1 MGIFS
6 ALGIAVSGLRSQA
19 FALELIS
26 GNISNAQ
33 TPGFKR
39 TDVSFQDLVSSS
51 DPRRQNG
58 TSVQAFSRATN
69 NDQGDIARVDT
80 PTFMAIN
87 GDGYFIVG
95 ERTAIQDNRP
105 IFNPADFYTRRGDFE
120 LDAFGYLRNDSGYYL
135 KGLEVDPTTGNPTG
149 GAPDFIQ
156 VSTDFLAASPT
167 TEIAYRANLPIFPI
181 TSDTDA
187 TVANS
192 ELIPTDAT
200 NWNNNPFGSGSG
212 PADNVIQS
220 QDQTLFLQNS
230 LAGGALTAYSS
241 NGNATNVQLRW
252 AKTSNTAGAETW
264 NLFYL
269 SNSNP
274 ATTTTTQWT
283 RIPQNYVF
291 DANGSLTSPDPA
303 RVTINNLTV
312 DGVNLGNI
320 TLDHGAGGL
329 TQFDDA
335 DGAVQVNALQQ
346 DGFPAGELIDVAI
359 SGEGRVVAAYDN
371 GQLIDVA
378 EVTLAGFS
386 SPNNLAKLDGGAFQA
401 TAESGAAIIGTSGTI
416 LGSSL
421 EQSNTEIAEEFT
433 KLIVTQQ
440 AYSANSR
447 IITTADELM
456 DETINLIR

>member
-1 MGIFS
+1 M
-6 ALGIAVSGLRSQA
+6 
-19 FALELIS
+19 
-26 GNISNAQ
+26 
-33 TPGFKR
+33 
-39 TDVSFQDLVSSS
+39 
-51 DPRRQNG
+51 
-58 TSVQAFSRATN
+58 
-69 NDQGDIARVDT
+69 
-80 PTFMAIN
+80 
-87 GDGYFIVG
+87 
-95 ERTAIQDNRP
+95 
-105 IFNPADFYTRRGDFE
+105 
-120 LDAFGYLRNDSGYYL
+120 
-135 KGLEVDPTTGNPTG
+135 
-149 GAPDFIQ
+149 
-156 VSTDFLAASPT
+156 
-167 TEIAYRANLPIFPI
+167 
-181 TSDTDA
+181 
-187 TVANS
+187 
-192 ELIPTDAT
+192 
-200 NWNNNPFGSGSG
+200 
-212 PADNVIQS
+212 
-220 QDQTLFLQNS
+220 
-230 LAGGALTAYSS
+230 
-241 NGNATNVQLRW
+241 
-252 AKTSNTAGAETW
+252 
-264 NLFYL
+264 
-269 SNSNP
+269 
-274 ATTTTTQWT
+274 
-283 RIPQNYVF
+283 
-291 DANGSLTSPDPA
+291 
-303 RVTINNLTV
+303 TV